1 MRYQSKLNMNLYD
14 ILEKLDI
21 AYSEVEHAAAYTVND
36 MKNITISIEGIGCKN
51 LFLKDKK
58 DNFYLYVLP
67 DEQRANIKEVA
78 NVVGVKNLSFA
89 NESDLEKILNLKPG
103 SVTPFGIIND
113 VENRTLII
121 LDSNLKN
128 NYILIHP
135 LVNTK
140 TLSIYYDDLIKFIN
154 YLSHQYICI

>member
-1 MRYQSKLNMNLYD
+1 MNLYD

>member
-1 MRYQSKLNMNLYD
+1 MNLYD
-14 ILEKLDI
+14 ILDKLDI

-36 MKNITISIEGIGCKN
+36 MKNITIDIEGIGCKN

-67 DEQRANIKEVA
+67 DEQRANVKEVA
-78 NVVGVKNLSFA
+78 NKVGVKSLSFA
-89 NESDLEKILNLKPG
+89 NESDLENILNLKPG

-113 VENRTLII
+113 IENKTLII
-121 LDSNLKN
+121 LDSNLKD

-154 YLSHQYICI
+154 YLSHQYICM